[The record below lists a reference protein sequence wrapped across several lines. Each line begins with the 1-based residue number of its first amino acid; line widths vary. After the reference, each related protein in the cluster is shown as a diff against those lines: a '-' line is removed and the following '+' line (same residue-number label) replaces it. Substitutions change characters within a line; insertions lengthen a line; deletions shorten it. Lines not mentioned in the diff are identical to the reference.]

1 MNRRSTPVC
10 LPRGGRFLWE
20 HVVSYSRPY
29 ADCIEMNFLGEIARG
44 TFEGCVYVYV
54 SEEKPMFL
62 GHTNQRLVLD
72 RHQVCF
78 MSEMRDEGVGEGRV
92 GRAQAIPK
100 KKKQEKEKEAVV
112 VLLLLLHGCRGG
124 GGGGGGGGEGG
135 GGAGAGAGAG
145 IRRCWNSNGRGC

>member
-1 MNRRSTPVC
+1 M
-10 LPRGGRFLWE
+10 WE

-100 KKKQEKEKEAVV
+100 KKKNRKRKRKQSSSSSSSSTDVEEEEEEEEEEEKEE
-112 VLLLLLHGCRGG
+112 
-124 GGGGGGGGEGG
+124 EEQEQEQEQE
-135 GGAGAGAGAG
+135 
-145 IRRCWNSNGRGC
+145 

>member
-1 MNRRSTPVC
+1 
-10 LPRGGRFLWE
+10 
-20 HVVSYSRPY
+20 
-29 ADCIEMNFLGEIARG
+29 MNFLGEIARG

-100 KKKQEKEKEAVV
+100 KKNRKRKRKQSSSSSSSSTDVEEEEEEEEEEEKEE
-112 VLLLLLHGCRGG
+112 
-124 GGGGGGGGEGG
+124 EEQEQEQEQE
-135 GGAGAGAGAG
+135 
-145 IRRCWNSNGRGC
+145 